1 MPQLSPE
8 EIARMRGN
16 QMPRGTGFAEQ
27 GGYNYPRQPYNSP
40 PQDFIPR
47 PMPPQMPP
55 VMPQGTPIPR
65 NPDSIGQTY
74 RLSPE
79 EIKMF
84 NRYRHKQM
92 MDKMFMQERM
102 KGLLA
107 E

>member
-1 MPQLSPE
+1 MD
-8 EIARMRGN
+8 
-16 QMPRGTGFAEQ
+16 RGTGFAEQ

-47 PMPPQMPP
+47 PLPQQTPP

-65 NPDSIGQTY
+65 NPDSPGQTY

-92 MDKMFMQERM
+92 MDEMFMQERM
-102 KGLLA
+102 KGMLS

>member
-1 MPQLSPE
+1 MPNWTDEQ
-8 EIARMRGN
+8 IMRSG

-40 PQDFIPR
+40 PQQFMPR
-47 PMPPQMPP
+47 PMQPRVPP

-65 NPDSIGQTY
+65 SPDSIGQLY

-92 MDKMFMQERM
+92 MDEMYLQERM
-102 KGLLA
+102 RGLLA

>member
-1 MPQLSPE
+1 MPNWTDEQ
-8 EIARMRGN
+8 IMRSG

-27 GGYNYPRQPYNSP
+27 GGYQGGVYNSP
-40 PQDFIPR
+40 PQQFVPR
-47 PMPPQMPP
+47 PMQPRVPP
-55 VMPQGTPIPR
+55 VMPQGTPIAR
-65 NPDSIGQTY
+65 SPDSIGQLY

-92 MDKMFMQERM
+92 MDEMFMQERM
-102 KGLLA
+102 KGLLS